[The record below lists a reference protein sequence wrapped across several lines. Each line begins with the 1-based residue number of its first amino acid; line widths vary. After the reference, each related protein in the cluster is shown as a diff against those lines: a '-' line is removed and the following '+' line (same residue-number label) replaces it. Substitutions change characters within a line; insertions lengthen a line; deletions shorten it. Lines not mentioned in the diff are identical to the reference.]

1 MAEAGDGVRR
11 IKQRRRI
18 LILRDDHIGDALG
31 MMFLD
36 PAAENENS
44 ILERLCDYL
53 GSRLRVVKA
62 ELTSERAEV
71 EVELQALVDEA
82 ARLAAT
88 AHDLRRKGARRNA
101 LALFREALELDPLS
115 RDAALGLGL
124 MLADAEQ
131 YADALKMMK
140 RARESGADDPNLLY
154 EMGRVC
160 AKLERTASAIIYLER
175 AVELDPS
182 HFGARRALSEM
193 GRKPKPAQRSRSQS
207 PAKPRRDNH

>member
-18 LILRDDHIGDALG
+18 VILRDDHIGDALG

-36 PAAENENS
+36 PAAENEDS

-53 GSRLRVVKA
+53 GHRLRVVKA
-62 ELTSERAEV
+62 ELTSQRAEV

-88 AHDLRRKGARRNA
+88 AHDLRQKGARRNA
-101 LALFREALELDPLS
+101 LALFREALELDPLN
-115 RDAALGLGL
+115 RDAAMGLGL
-124 MLADAEQ
+124 MLAEAEQ
-131 YADALKMMK
+131 YADALKMIK
-140 RARESGADDPNLLY
+140 RARESGPDDPNLLY
-154 EMGRVC
+154 EMGRLC
-160 AKLERTASAIIYLER
+160 AKLERTASAIAYLER

-182 HFGARRALSEM
+182 HFGARRALTEM
-193 GRKPKPAQRSRSQS
+193 GHKPKPAQRSRSQS
-207 PAKPRRDNH
+207 PAKPYRDNH